1 VGVELLAT
9 FAYCLASAVVWV
21 MNAEAYLLVAATTMD
36 VPIAWLALAAA
47 TGQVTG
53 KMLFYLLGLGAVRT
67 PWLQR
72 KAVTRGRLVEWMRR
86 LSAWCEAHPTR
97 AFAVVAVS
105 ASVGLPP
112 LAATSVLAGTLRMR
126 WWVFAATA
134 VAGRFLR
141 FLLVLQVPGLFGY
154 DAV

>member
-1 VGVELLAT
+1 MELLAT

-21 MNAEAYLLVAATTMD
+21 MNAEAYLLVAAATMD
-36 VPIAWLALAAA
+36 TPTPWLALAAA

-53 KMLFYLLGLGAVRT
+53 KMVFYLLGLGAVKN

-72 KAVTRGRLVEWMRR
+72 KAVTKGRLVEWMRR
-86 LSAWCEAHPTR
+86 LAQWCEAHPTR
-97 AFAVVAVS
+97 AFAVVALS

-112 LAATSVLAGTLRMR
+112 IAATSVLAGTLRMR

-154 DAV
+154 DEV